1 MTAGMFDLQFRLEE
15 LSRGGDPLVK
25 LSAHVNWEL
34 FRPMLA
40 KLRTGERLSKAGRP
54 PFDALLMFKVLVLQS
69 LYNLADDRLEFQIRD
84 RLSFMRFLGLELCER
99 VPDAKTIWL
108 FREQLGQAGLVE
120 PLFARFAAE
129 LERSGFAARKGQI
142 IDAAIVEAP
151 RQRNTRDENEHIK
164 QTGQAPPAWL
174 ENANKLRQKDVDAR
188 WTQKHEVSYFGY
200 KNHISVDRKHKL
212 IRSWKVTDAAVHDS
226 QVFAQI
232 LDEWNTSGDVW
243 ADAAYRSE
251 ASLEMLEACGY
262 REHLQRKG
270 VRGRPL
276 TAREK
281 QGNRTRARV
290 RARVEHVFGIQ
301 TMRAAGDLLV
311 RTVGIARARCKIGLR
326 NLSYNLARYVKLLKP
341 PSGDLAPAR
350 A

>member
-25 LSAHVNWEL
+25 LSANVNWEL
-34 FRPMLA
+34 FRPTLA

-84 RLSFMRFLGLELCER
+84 RLSFMRFVGLELCDR
-99 VPDAKTIWL
+99 VPDAKTIWM
-108 FREQLGQAGLVE
+108 FREQLAAAGLVE
-120 PLFARFAAE
+120 KLFARFDTE
-129 LERSGFAARKGQI
+129 LERHGFAARKGQI
-142 IDAAIVEAP
+142 VDAAIVEAP
-151 RQRNTRDENEHIK
+151 RQRNTREENEHIK
-164 QTGQAPPAWL
+164 QSGQVPPEWT
-174 ENANKLRQKDVDAR
+174 ENPHKLRQKDVDAR
-188 WTQKHEVSYFGY
+188 WTQKNEVSYFGY
-200 KNHISVDRKHKL
+200 KNHISVDREHKL

-226 QVFAQI
+226 QVFEEI
-232 LDEWNTSGDVW
+232 LDEWNSSGDVW

-251 ASLEMLEACGY
+251 RSLEMLAQCRY
-262 REHLQRKG
+262 REHLQRKA

-276 TAREK
+276 SEREK

-311 RTVGIARARCKIGLR
+311 RTIGLARARCKIGLR
-326 NLSYNLARYVKLLKP
+326 NLSYNLARYVKLPRPKAK
-341 PSGDLAPAR
+341 GLAAACP
-350 A
+350 